1 MNLGMDV
8 CLVQD
13 TRRRAVAQTA
23 LDTLGW
29 ALTMIA
35 MEGTLNSRLAGIELP
50 DTDGRQLLLGSL
62 WRNQPA
68 VMVFLRHY
76 G

>member
-1 MNLGMDV
+1 
-8 CLVQD
+8 
-13 TRRRAVAQTA
+13 
-23 LDTLGW
+23 
-29 ALTMIA
+29 MIA